1 MRLVS
6 RCLLLGALVAMLASP
21 AVAGEPQKPFIFDL
35 NDPEFDGEDSI
46 WWSEQCDFPVTAE
59 LSGHIIYHNAKRGA
73 VMSITVYHTTEILRS
88 ASGTYRLHDIGPDI
102 EYIRGGV
109 SYLALVGRSITGS
122 GVIGRTV
129 INLDTGEVD
138 WNGRLVGDEVLG
150 DFVAPICRA
159 LAPPAQG

>member
-1 MRLVS
+1 MRLVF

-21 AVAGEPQKPFIFDL
+21 ALAGEPRKPFIFDL
-35 NDPEFDGEDSI
+35 NDPAFDADESAGWTKI
-46 WWSEQCDFPVTAE
+46 CGFPVTAE
-59 LSGHIIYHNAKRGA
+59 LSGHIIFHNAKSGA
-73 VMSITVYHTTEILRS
+73 VEFITVYHQTEILTS
-88 ASGTYRLHDIGPDI
+88 ASGTYRIHDIGPDI

-109 SYLALVGRSITGS
+109 SYIAAVGRSITGS

-150 DFVAPICRA
+150 DFTAPICRA
-159 LAPPAQG
+159 LEPPA